1 MYVFYSFP
9 EVHEKSKNPSF
20 FAYALLFLR
29 KQNDTGM
36 EKLSASPYGTTC
48 FAISLGSDSPWKI
61 KGTI

>member
-1 MYVFYSFP
+1 MFFYSFR
-9 EVHEKSKNPSF
+9 EVHEKSKSPSF

-36 EKLSASPYGTTC
+36 KLSASPYGTTC
-48 FAISLGSDSPWKI
+48 FAISLGSESLWKI